1 MVKHKEFYEYIMSQI
16 RSYLDGSITKEEFY
30 NTCEPYYTKHAVSYH
45 NQSFHDYFIDIVADA
60 CLVYIDEPG
69 LSPDENERLFHETL
83 KAAYVEL
90 QKPQYF

>member
-1 MVKHKEFYEYIMSQI
+1 MKNERKLLIVIIFCFCISSYQI
-16 RSYLDGSITKEEFY
+16 AELNLEVL
-30 NTCEPYYTKHAVSYH
+30 C
-45 NQSFHDYFIDIVADA
+45 FIDIVADA